1 MEITRNVVEDL
12 LTVYLAGDASADT
25 RAIVEEWLRGDP
37 ALARQ
42 AEQARVI
49 SLPPSPLPPSAEKR
63 ALDRTKR
70 HLRWRLVLLGTAVYV
85 TTMPLSV
92 TFDSRGF
99 NGLLIDGWPER
110 VVILVIAAML
120 WVAYWLV
127 SKRTRVAGL

>member
-12 LTVYLAGDASADT
+12 LAVYLAGDASADT

-42 AEQARVI
+42 VELARAI
-49 SLPPSPLPPSAEKR
+49 SLPPPPLPASAEKR

-70 HLRWRLVLLGTAVYV
+70 HLRWRFVLLGTAVYV
-85 TTMPLSV
+85 TTMPLSI

-99 NGLLIDGWPER
+99 NGLLIDGWPAR
-110 VVILVIAAML
+110 IVILVIAAML

-127 SKRTRVAGL
+127 SRHTRVAGP